1 MELTV
6 AILAGLLTGVLSGYG
21 VGGGTLLMLYL
32 VSVAGMEQ
40 AAAQGINLLYF
51 LPCSATALISHIKN
65 GLVEKSA
72 VIPAAIAGVI
82 TTPIAAFLATS
93 IESELLKKCFGI
105 FLLAVGIHELF
116 YRPKKKKSC

>member
-1 MELTV
+1 LELILAV
-6 AILAGLLTGVLSGYG
+6 LAGLLTGVLSGYG

-51 LPCSATALISHIKN
+51 IPCSATALVSHIKN
-65 GLVEKSA
+65 GLVEKSV

-93 IESELLKKCFGI
+93 IESDLLKKCFGV
-105 FLLAVGIHELF
+105 FLLAVGIRELF
-116 YRPKKKKSC
+116 YHPEKKKSC

>member
-1 MELTV
+1 LELILAV
-6 AILAGLLTGVLSGYG
+6 LAGLLTGVLSGYG

-51 LPCSATALISHIKN
+51 IPCSATALVSHIKN
-65 GLVEKSA
+65 GLVEKSV

-93 IESELLKKCFGI
+93 IESDLLKKCFGV

-116 YRPKKKKSC
+116 YHPEKKKSC